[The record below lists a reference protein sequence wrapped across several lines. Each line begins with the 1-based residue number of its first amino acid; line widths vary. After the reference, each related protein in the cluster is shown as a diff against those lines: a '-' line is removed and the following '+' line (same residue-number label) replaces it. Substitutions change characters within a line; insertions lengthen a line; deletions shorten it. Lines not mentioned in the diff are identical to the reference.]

1 LEVNHKDHQFYLSN
15 NVLTSNSHA
24 IVYSFISY
32 ETAYLKA
39 NFTKQF
45 LLANLKQKLASVTEK
60 AESTVSKIKHELK
73 LNGVKI
79 LPPTVNNSL
88 KDYKVKGNKL
98 ITGLSAIKSVG
109 DDAIEDI
116 IQKQPYKSL
125 DDFLIR
131 VDHSKVRA
139 NTIQALA
146 ASGCFDEFKISRKTI
161 FHYIADYNKK
171 YAAWNK
177 KKNKEATFQYNWPI
191 EQDWNESEKYALEMK
206 FMNES
211 FCNVNKAY
219 NGFFNDSKLNL
230 SNLEKMEDRET
241 INSCK
246 VIVRDYFEMK
256 VKKEGSK
263 LLGRTM
269 AKLLIED
276 IFGNQGNLTIF
287 PESLDFSLK
296 QIKLLTN
303 SKVKLEP
310 GIALHFSGSV
320 NYYNDEAGII
330 LDKLYA
336 IASKPAEPIDIKIK
350 KTASKLDKKEDVDI
364 FEEIEKELFDEW
376 ENI

>member
-1 LEVNHKDHQFYLSN
+1 MVGYSFNK
-15 NVLTSNSHA
+15 SHA

-39 NFTKQF
+39 NFPHQF
-45 LLANLKQKLASVTEK
+45 LLANLKQKLASTAEK

-79 LPPTVNNSL
+79 LPPTVNISL
-88 KDYKVKGNKL
+88 KDYKVQGNKL
-98 ITGLSAIKSVG
+98 ITGLSALKSVG

-116 IQKQPYKSL
+116 IQKQPYKSI

-171 YAAWNK
+171 FAAWDK

-230 SNLEKMEDRET
+230 SNLEKMEDREFV
-241 INSCK
+241 NSCK
-246 VIVRDYFEMK
+246 IIVKDYFEMK
-256 VKKEGSK
+256 IKKEGSK
-263 LLGRTM
+263 SLGKTM
-269 AKLLIED
+269 AKILAED
-276 IFGNQGNLTIF
+276 VHGNQGSLTIF
-287 PESLDFSLK
+287 PEALDTTLK

-310 GIALHFSGSV
+310 GVALHFCR
-320 NYYNDEAGII
+320 
-330 LDKLYA
+330 
-336 IASKPAEPIDIKIK
+336 
-350 KTASKLDKKEDVDI
+350 
-364 FEEIEKELFDEW
+364 
-376 ENI
+376 